1 MVDYVYILQV
11 GISMLLVICVGF
23 FVFKFKFL
31 PVRIVPYLNQYLLK
45 ACYVPL
51 IFRSIGKRKFSELN
65 FMPFVIGAF
74 TTITTHILMCLIF
87 LFKFKDKFENY
98 LGIILP
104 CSFVNYLV
112 IGIPIFDAI
121 WGSENN
127 VVVSLISLSND
138 LITTP
143 IYLVLS
149 GLYLSKKQEKET
161 GVKLSVSNLV
171 KGILIRII
179 TNPIII
185 GNILG
190 FCWAL
195 AEWEFPMFI
204 KSLTYFTGNEVLG
217 MSLLCVG
224 GFIAQ
229 NSFVA
234 CSIVKLVIAIIIRHI
249 IMPAISIPFCYAFK
263 LSNDLSRQCVILQCL
278 PTGTTS
284 FLLSSSLGIQPGVSS
299 TMSFWSTCLSVPF
312 IMLWVFVLDKLNMWK

>member
-1 MVDYVYILQV
+1 MLIIIC
-11 GISMLLVICVGF
+11 ISF
-23 FVFKFKFL
+23 FVFKLKFIS
-31 PVRIVPYLNQYLLK
+31 VRIVPYINQFLLK
-45 ACYVPL
+45 ACYIPL

-65 FMPFVIGAF
+65 FMPFVIGAL
-74 TTITTHILMCLIF
+74 TTITAHILLCVIF
-87 LFKFKDKFENY
+87 LFKFEDKFKNY

-112 IGIPIFDAI
+112 IGIPIFEAI
-121 WGSENN
+121 WGEENN

-149 GLYLSKKQEKET
+149 GIYVSRKQEKEN
-161 GVKLSVSNLV
+161 GVKLSIGNLI
-171 KGILIRII
+171 KSILIRII

-195 AEWEFPMFI
+195 TEWEFPLII

-217 MSLLCVG
+217 MSLICVG

-229 NSFVA
+229 NSFIA

-263 LSNDLSRQCVILQCL
+263 LSNELSRQCVILQCL

-284 FLLSSSLGIQPGVSS
+284 FLLSSSFGIQPGVSS
-299 TMSFWSTCLSVPF
+299 SMCFWSTCLSVPF
-312 IMLWVFVLDKLNMWK
+312 IMLWVYVLDKFNMWK